1 MIQNA
6 TLPRTRPRSHWYP
19 WIFIAFFSVV
29 ISVNIFMVTMA
40 VSSWS
45 GLATRDHY
53 RKGVAYNQV
62 LEAAEE
68 QAARGWKANIS
79 AESGLSVRLT
89 DSAGRPLENAAMVAE
104 IRRPGRRDLD
114 QDIAL
119 MPQAD
124 GVYRAAMD
132 WAVPG
137 NWDVRIVARLGQTR
151 YVESRRLWLTP

>member
-1 MIQNA
+1 MIQNTA
-6 TLPRTRPRSHWYP
+6 SPQMRPRSHWYP
-19 WIFIAFFSVV
+19 WIFVAFFATV
-29 ISVNIFMVTMA
+29 IGVNIFMVTMA

-45 GLATRDHY
+45 GLSTRDHY

-62 LEAAEE
+62 LDAAEE
-68 QAARGWKANIS
+68 QASRGWKAEII
-79 AESGLSVRLT
+79 AESGLSVWLT
-89 DSAGRPLENAAMVAE
+89 DRTGQPLENAAMVAE

-119 MPQAD
+119 MPQA
-124 GVYRAAMD
+124 GGLYRAAID
-132 WAVPG
+132 WGAPG